1 MYCYL
6 TPPTA
11 LHGGLHGRTRA
22 VSEVYFRWSGGHQ
35 VKSDFERIN
44 RRDVDGAMIT
54 NFEMFNSL
62 SVNYVIVFIYHA
74 LQSISTIQK
83 FAKFLFCLV
92 TVTRPL
98 CARSPDRLLVTSPGV
113 VLPELVLH
121 LPLLHPQ
128 PVGVHSEAGGGGGS
142 RS

>member
-1 MYCYL
+1 MGMGVYMDGR
-6 TPPTA
+6 A
-11 LHGGLHGRTRA
+11 LSVKCT
-22 VSEVYFRWSGGHQ
+22 SGGHQ

-54 NFEMFNSL
+54 NNFEMFNSL

-98 CARSPDRLLVTSPGV
+98 CAWSPDRLLVTGPGV